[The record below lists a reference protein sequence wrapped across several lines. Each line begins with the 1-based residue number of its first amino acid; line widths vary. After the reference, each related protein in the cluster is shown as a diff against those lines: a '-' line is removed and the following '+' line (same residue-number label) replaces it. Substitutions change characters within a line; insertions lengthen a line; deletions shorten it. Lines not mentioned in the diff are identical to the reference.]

1 MRSFTVSFIGAV
13 ALIITSTPVFAQS
26 KADAK
31 ADAKYRAESEELRK
45 QVWAWDRPE
54 FKKKDIP
61 AEYANASK
69 IIIAHHTELSADS
82 KSKLTYYGLGFGTRK
97 ETSIIETVREMIKVN
112 DKTAVEDYSEL
123 SFTRLEKRSGFYA
136 KAKSTTFV

>member
-1 MRSFTVSFIGAV
+1 MRYFTVSFIGAA
-13 ALIITSTPVFAQS
+13 ALVFAGSPVFAQS

-45 QVWAWDRPE
+45 QVWAWDKPE

-69 IIIAHHTELSADS
+69 IIIAHHTELTADS
-82 KSKLTYYGLGFGTRK
+82 KSKLTYYGLGFGTKK
-97 ETSIIETVREMIKVN
+97 ETSLIETVREMIKVN
-112 DKTAVEDYSEL
+112 DKSAVDD
-123 SFTRLEKRSGFYA
+123 
-136 KAKSTTFV
+136 